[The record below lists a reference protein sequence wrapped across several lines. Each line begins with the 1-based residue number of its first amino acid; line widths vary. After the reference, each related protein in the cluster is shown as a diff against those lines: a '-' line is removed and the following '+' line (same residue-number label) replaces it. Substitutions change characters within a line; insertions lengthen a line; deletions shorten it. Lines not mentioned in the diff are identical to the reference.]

1 MAFILIKGEN
11 QWAADLLI
19 LITPLFLLQGLALIH
34 WLVKAMQANRGW
46 LIGLYALF
54 LLALPHAQVLTAGL
68 GLADI
73 WVNVRAKVKPRQSEK
88 N

>member
-1 MAFILIKGEN
+1 
-11 QWAADLLI
+11 
-19 LITPLFLLQGLALIH
+19 
-34 WLVKAMQANRGW
+34 

-73 WVNVRAKVKPRQSEK
+73 WVNVRAKVRPRQAEK